1 MLERSESSF
10 VSSGNEISFHLT
22 FDIDPNE
29 YPGEYPHISAS
40 GKESIIDPVQILKL
54 QSYLQE
60 YSKKLPLGKLSYS
73 YVEKNCFNDLLAAK
87 RYFRIDL
94 LITIL

>member
-1 MLERSESSF
+1 MILPTLERSESSF

-29 YPGEYPHISAS
+29 YPGEYPLISAT
-40 GKESIIDPVQILKL
+40 GRKSILDPVQTLNF

-60 YSKKLPLGKLSYS
+60 YSKKLPSGKLSYS
-73 YVEKNCFNDLLAAK
+73 YVQK
-87 RYFRIDL
+87 IV
-94 LITIL
+94 